1 MFFLSALL
9 LGFVSGLRTLTAPAA
24 VSWAAHLGLLKLA
37 GTPLAFMGSK
47 YTAIIFT
54 VLAVGEL
61 INDKFPKTPSRKTP
75 PQFIARL
82 VSGAL
87 VGACVG
93 EATGALAWGVLAG
106 VVGAVAGTL
115 GGAWQRGRL
124 ASSFGRDLPAA
135 LLEDALAIVVAVLV
149 VARF

>member
-1 MFFLSALL
+1 MKPNRKRCKLPVIANARSARPGSSLMFVLSALL

-61 INDKFPKTPSRKTP
+61 INDKLPKTPSRKTP

-82 VSGAL
+82 V
-87 VGACVG
+87 
-93 EATGALAWGVLAG
+93 
-106 VVGAVAGTL
+106 
-115 GGAWQRGRL
+115 
-124 ASSFGRDLPAA
+124 
-135 LLEDALAIVVAVLV
+135 
-149 VARF
+149 